1 MILKSFDK
9 GLLMRIILIDLF
21 LTPYFYS
28 NIKYQDVF
36 ARNHIFHYLP
46 KIKSA
51 RKLNIKYKDMKI
63 TEYSRA
69 TYFGCVLD

>member
-9 GLLMRIILIDLF
+9 GFLIRIILIDLF
-21 LTPYFYS
+21 LTSYFYL
-28 NIKYQDVF
+28 NIKYQDAF
-36 ARNHIFHYLP
+36 ARNHIFYYLP

-51 RKLNIKYKDMKI
+51 RKLNTKYKDMKI
-63 TEYSRA
+63 TEYSRV